1 VASNEITIN
10 VIEYQI
16 PIATWASHIGFQI
29 TTSGH
34 EEKGV
39 YRNYGSFLNGQYNPV
54 GFPLDPRDIL
64 RVTTDDLN
72 LHKVGVVASV
82 KASGAFADGILAA
95 LALFD
100 DDLARARINY
110 EMLPVLGK
118 VGNSNSAAR
127 AVIEILGLNPNDLD
141 FKLNPVGFNVD
152 LSKKGM
158 PLPFFYNSLAHA
170 LAVPNSVPIPSP
182 APRCFPAGTLISLPG
197 DKVLPIEAIAVGDS
211 VLAFDETG
219 TLVPA
224 RVSRL
229 YENVTPEWI
238 ELVWRDPASGK
249 WRMLTATPGH
259 VMLAPD
265 GGFAELA
272 AMLSPFAS
280 SAAALEASQALLVG
294 VLAGEGADAPEATRQ
309 GMPNGPRFGRH
320 AGFARIVTEDGE
332 TVEAV
337 AFRIAFSEAAAHLY
351 ERGEMLVT
359 RCEGGLAVRPEWKA
373 GWKTWNFEVEKHHTY
388 IAGGVRVH
396 NISEAWA
403 HDPLGMNI
411 NNLGHTATQVGISG
425 EVFSLNYSAI
435 QKAYDSMPGGVRS
448 GSGTQVDLAAIGSAH
463 LGWTAQVNATLGAA
477 HASGMLSNNPMAE
490 TYVNAVI
497 GQQRIAEKLGIPA
510 GGGGGGGGKPIVI
523 DLDGDGV
530 EILPKDRNFV
540 LFDFDDDGYRER
552 TAWVGRDDGLLMFD
566 ENGDG
571 RITSAREI
579 AFSQWIAG
587 EDLTDVEA
595 ARKYFDVNRDGKL
608 NALDARLAATD
619 LLAQNRKLAAGTAVW
634 ENFRIWQDMDSD
646 GVVDPGELKRLADLG
661 ITEIG
666 LTYTSDADVLLSDG
680 SAITGL
686 IDVKRTGSDG
696 VQKTVLGADVT
707 LAHDRLGVRT
717 TEANGVTT
725 WEFETGTGTNEREHQ
740 LTIAANAAGAANNV
754 HLGSDAADTFS
765 ATGYSAATQGGAA
778 LAGLNLVSVVG
789 NEQANI
795 LDGRGRKIAVALDG
809 KGGADSLFGGTDD
822 DSLFGGD
829 GNDTLRGNAGNDALD
844 GGAGDDRIY
853 GEAGGDLLQ
862 GGAGADRLFG
872 GDGDDMMIA
881 DAADIALIRA
891 SARAADV
898 IDGGRG
904 YDALFIDDGTAPT
917 GVEIVLE
924 QIGVE
929 YIEASDAADTIYA
942 MKLAP
947 NEFIDPATGEV
958 WLLGDNVPGSFT
970 YVSEVRSYQVTAY
983 DAYERPYRQTIS
995 NETQAIQNYTSDRL
1009 DKAGLTHPALLAEQ
1023 AAAAANVAAANEK
1036 FVSFGMFGW
1045 GGDDRIYGSVGADR
1059 IAGGKGNDRLEGDY
1073 GNDVYFYAGGE
1084 GSDTVV
1090 DVWKT
1095 FQSRDV
1101 ISYVTTVHYFGRKVD
1116 IHEGPYS
1123 PQRWDWQETG
1133 RTQSPYRTFEITSA
1147 PGYGGVDTLQLSWP
1161 IGFED
1166 VAFRAINAEGRPG
1179 MRLDIA
1185 ALDAQTP
1192 AGSVT
1197 LIGQG
1202 DSRYNVEILQF
1213 GNGMALDMSHAMSG
1227 QGTAGNDTIRGGQHD
1242 HDGNPATAMV
1252 DRNDVLQGFGG
1263 EDALYGGGG
1272 ADFLVG
1278 GAGPDHLFGGTGDD
1292 AYFYARGDE
1301 YNGIRDEAGSD
1312 VLYFGKG
1319 ISFSDLAFSSR
1330 RGGEGLDDIYIAVS
1344 KTEQVATVAT
1354 DAQGKA
1360 ITQSVTSQTGSLKI
1374 VGGLTGSTMLEWIVF
1389 EDGSALSLPSIAGLA
1404 LATANADT
1412 VTWTASA
1419 LYINGGEGN
1428 DTLRSGLHD
1437 DVLWGGAGNDRLDGG
1452 AGDDSHVGG
1461 AGDDVMIGGD
1471 GNDVYSFASTDGN
1484 DRIDDASGKGDRLV
1498 LTDLSAD
1505 KALYS
1510 RTSTGDLFVRA
1521 REGGANVTVVNQ
1533 FNAVAGADYGV
1544 EKLVFADGVEWD
1556 RAKILTAADNRAP
1569 VVANLLADRSS
1580 AEDVRVSFQLPANA
1594 FSDAD
1599 GNALTL
1605 SATLANG
1612 SPLPSWLAFDSATR
1626 TFSGMPPLNYNGVIT
1641 LRVTAKD
1648 LFGLKAFDDFLLTTT
1663 PVNDA
1668 PVVAN
1673 LLADRS
1679 FAEDARFSFQ
1689 LPANAFSDIDGN
1701 ALTLSATLAS
1711 GAALPSWLSFIA
1723 STRTFSGTPPLNYNG
1738 AITLRVTATDPG
1750 GLKVFDDFVLTTTPV
1765 NDAPVVAN
1773 LLADRSFAEDARVSF
1788 ELPANAFSDVDGNAL
1803 TLSATLASG
1812 AALPSWLSFNASTR
1826 TFSGTPPLNYN
1837 GAITVRVT
1845 STDPGGLKVFD
1856 DFVLKTLKDN
1866 MTGLSPANFRAF
1878 VAGRAMDTIRGGAS
1892 VDMIHGLAASEI
1904 IFAGGG
1910 NDVAH
1915 GWNGDD
1921 IIFGEDGD
1929 DELRGWDGE
1938 DVVIGG
1944 RGKDLLDGGDRNDNL
1959 DGGDGDDELHGG
1971 GGDDLLFGGSGK
1983 DHIHGWAGDDV
1994 AYGGDGDDLLAG
2006 GDGSNTLHGGAG
2018 VDEIHGGN
2026 GHDLIFAGTGDDL
2039 AQGWDGNDQLFGED
2053 GADHLLG
2060 WAGEDFVDGGEGDD
2074 IVDGGDGNDTIY
2086 GRGGNDAMHG
2096 GTGDDSLFAGNG
2108 NDIAHGWDGNDTVY
2122 GEDGDDDLHGQEGN
2136 DLIISG
2142 AGADWLEGGA
2152 GLDSLMGG
2160 DGDDVLSGGAGSD
2173 MLAGGSGSDRFKFST
2188 LVDGADV
2195 ITDFT
2200 RGADRIDFRDLLAA
2214 QGQTG
2219 KTMAALA
2226 SSGHLLFQY
2235 GAFATGTPTNGAD
2248 ADTRLLFDSDG
2259 AGALAATLIAT
2270 VEDARLD
2277 SSDIY
2282 G

>member
-1 VASNEITIN
+1 MPENNNGVTRDTYRGWWNPSDTWRGHVTYGNYCGPGWTAGIWDGSYKDAQEGPPSVDQIDELCRVHDLRYENAS
-10 VIEYQI
+10 
-16 PIATWASHIGFQI
+16 
-29 TTSGH
+29 
-34 EEKGV
+34 
-39 YRNYGSFLNGQYNPV
+39 
-54 GFPLDPRDIL
+54 PRE
-64 RVTTDDLN
+64 R
-72 LHKVGVVASV
+72 
-82 KASGAFADGILAA
+82 LAA
-95 LALFD
+95 
-100 DDLARARINY
+100 
-110 EMLPVLGK
+110 
-118 VGNSNSAAR
+118 
-127 AVIEILGLNPNDLD
+127 
-141 FKLNPVGFNVD
+141 
-152 LSKKGM
+152 
-158 PLPFFYNSLAHA
+158 
-170 LAVPNSVPIPSP
+170 
-182 APRCFPAGTLISLPG
+182 
-197 DKVLPIEAIAVGDS
+197 DKVLIDGINGFLNSPASQSLNWYERNYLEKVETVFGVKNTALAPRDFSVQTGIDISKAIVDLQMNTIGQLLSGKGISYYNGDLGTFSRPGLLDNSPNFVGTGSAAVNS
-211 VLAFDETG
+211 VWNG
-219 TLVPA
+219 TA
-224 RVSRL
+224 RGENPVARSAGNPNLTVSRDSNSGWVSVHN
-229 YENVTPEWI
+229 EKTGVTSTHI
-238 ELVWRDPASGK
+238 EHLDSWTSDWASSQSAKNNAASG
-249 WRMLTATPGH
+249 
-259 VMLAPD
+259 
-265 GGFAELA
+265 GG
-272 AMLSPFAS
+272 
-280 SAAALEASQALLVG
+280 
-294 VLAGEGADAPEATRQ
+294 
-309 GMPNGPRFGRH
+309 N
-320 AGFARIVTEDGE
+320 
-332 TVEAV
+332 
-337 AFRIAFSEAAAHLY
+337 
-351 ERGEMLVT
+351 
-359 RCEGGLAVRPEWKA
+359 
-373 GWKTWNFEVEKHHTY
+373 
-388 IAGGVRVH
+388 
-396 NISEAWA
+396 
-403 HDPLGMNI
+403 
-411 NNLGHTATQVGISG
+411 
-425 EVFSLNYSAI
+425 
-435 QKAYDSMPGGVRS
+435 
-448 GSGTQVDLAAIGSAH
+448 
-463 LGWTAQVNATLGAA
+463 
-477 HASGMLSNNPMAE
+477 
-490 TYVNAVI
+490 
-497 GQQRIAEKLGIPA
+497 
-510 GGGGGGGGKPIVI
+510 GGGGKPIVI

-789 NEQANI
+789 NEQANT

-822 DSLFGGD
+822 DSLFGGA
-829 GNDTLRGNAGNDALD
+829 GNDALYGNAGNDALD

-881 DAADIALIRA
+881 DAADIAMMRA

-947 NEFIDPATGEV
+947 NEFIDPATGDV
-958 WLLGDNVPGSFT
+958 WVLSDNVPSSFE
-970 YVSEVRSYQVTAY
+970 YVSEITTYYDSGMVRVSREDSEWRSWVTGTSTKKAV
-983 DAYERPYRQTIS
+983 
-995 NETQAIQNYTSDRL
+995 QNVVNDRL
-1009 DKAGLTHPALLAEQ
+1009 DKTDGLHTGLTSAGAGLQ
-1023 AAAAANVAAANEK
+1023 SQDK
-1036 FVSFGMFGW
+1036 FIGFGLFGW
-1045 GGDDRIYGSVGADR
+1045 GGNDRIYGAIGNDSL
-1059 IAGGKGNDRLEGDY
+1059 AGGKGDDRIEGNFGNDRYFYSASE
-1073 GNDVYFYAGGE
+1073 GND
-1084 GSDTVV
+1084 TIL
-1090 DVWKT
+1090 DVGLAAVGT
-1095 FQSRDV
+1095 TLV
-1101 ISYVTTVHYFGRKVD
+1101 NHVTTVHVSVSYGRQSNGQDSWEVT
-1116 IHEGPYS
+1116 HRS
-1123 PQRWDWQETG
+1123 QTG
-1133 RTQSPYRTFEITSA
+1133 QTKTEYRTFQVNGG

-1179 MRLDIA
+1179 MRLDIV

-1213 GNGMALDMSHAMSG
+1213 GNGMALDMSYAMSG

-1263 EDALYGGGG
+1263 EDAIYGGGG

-1344 KTEQVATVAT
+1344 KTEQVATGAT

-1360 ITQSVTSQTGSLKI
+1360 VTRAVTSQTGSLKI

-1428 DTLRSGLHD
+1428 DILKSGLHD
-1437 DVLWGGAGNDRLDGG
+1437 DVLWGGAGNDRLEGG
-1452 AGDDSHVGG
+1452 SGDDSHVGG

-1505 KALYS
+1505 EALYS

-1569 VVANLLADRSS
+1569 VVANLLADRSF

-1679 FAEDARFSFQ
+1679 FAEDARVSFQ

-1738 AITLRVTATDPG
+1738 AVTVRVTATDPG
-1750 GLKVFDDFVLTTTPV
+1750 GLRAFDDFVLTTTPV
-1765 NDAPVVAN
+1765 NDAPVVAAP
-1773 LLADRSFAEDARVSF
+1773 LADRSHAEDARVSF
-1788 ELPANAFSDVDGNAL
+1788 QVPANAFSDVDGNAL

-1837 GAITVRVT
+1837 GALTVRVT
-1845 STDPGGLKVFD
+1845 ATDPGGLRAFD
-1856 DFVLKTLKDN
+1856 DFVLKILKDS
-1866 MTGLSPANFRAF
+1866 MTGLSPANVSAF

-1959 DGGDGDDELHGG
+1959 DGGEGDDELHGG

-2026 GHDLIFAGTGDDL
+2026 GQDLIFAGSGDDL
-2039 AQGWDGNDQLFGED
+2039 GQGWDGDDNLFGED

-2060 WAGEDFVDGGEGDD
+2060 WGGEDVVDGGEGND
-2074 IVDGGDGNDTIY
+2074 IVDGGDGNDTIH
-2086 GRGGNDAMHG
+2086 GRGGDDEMHG
-2096 GTGDDSLFAGNG
+2096 GTGDDALFAGSG
-2108 NDIAHGWDGNDTVY
+2108 NDIAHGWDGNDSVY
-2122 GEDGDDDLHGQEGN
+2122 GEDGDDDLHGGEGN
-2136 DLIISG
+2136 DLMDGGS
-2142 AGADWLEGGA
+2142 GADWLSGGA

-2160 DGDDVLSGGAGSD
+2160 DSDDVLSGGAGTD
-2173 MLAGGSGSDRFKFST
+2173 VLAGGNGSDRFHFSAPNE
-2188 LVDGADV
+2188 GSDV

-2200 RGADRIDFRDLLAA
+2200 RGADRIDFRELLAA

-2235 GAFATGTPTNGAD
+2235 GAFATSTTTNGMD
-2248 ADTRLLFDSDG
+2248 ADTRLLFDADG

-2277 SSDIY
+2277 SSDFY
-2282 G
+2282 S